1 MKIWKFH
8 YVRVHIK
15 TISRS
20 HHYAQF
26 GNALQKHFFAY
37 SALIM
42 GTLKVSTGRFLNFSA
57 QTQNFIGGL
66 NGPDLPQSSDTVK
79 NQCQQKEMICASFER

>member
-1 MKIWKFH
+1 
-8 YVRVHIK
+8 
-15 TISRS
+15 
-20 HHYAQF
+20 
-26 GNALQKHFFAY
+26 
-37 SALIM
+37 M
-42 GTLKVSTGRFLNFSA
+42 GTLKVSTGRFLNFTA